1 MEIQFNGK
9 NVLVTGA
16 ARGIGSAIAI
26 AFADAGASVLATDV
40 LETELHGL
48 RTQSGDRIETDRLDV
63 TDENDIRRCV
73 EARAQKG
80 RHFDVYVH
88 VAGGVLGQK
97 RKPLEEV
104 TSAEWDRIYDV
115 NTKGAFLVARALAP
129 SMKQRKQGKIV
140 MISSGAGLGVSLT
153 GIQAY
158 ASAKAAQIGLTR
170 QLAHELGPFGI
181 NVNAVAPG
189 FLRTSPDYER
199 QWASYGEAG
208 QQAMIDEIPLRR
220 IGEPEDIA
228 NAVLFLTSPYASWI
242 TGQTLSVNGGPTS

>member
-1 MEIQFNGK
+1 MIMEIQFKDK

-16 ARGIGSAIAI
+16 ARGIGSAIAA
-26 AFADAGASVLATDV
+26 AFAENGANVLATDV
-40 LETELHGL
+40 LEAELDAL
-48 RTQSGDRIETDRLDV
+48 RSANIDTDRLDV

-73 EARAQKG
+73 EAQADKG
-80 RHFDVYVH
+80 RHFDIFVH

-97 RKPLEEV
+97 RKPLEDV
-104 TSAEWDRIYDV
+104 TVAEWDRIYDV
-115 NTKGAFLVARALAP
+115 NTRGAFLVARALAP
-129 SMKQRKQGKIV
+129 SMKQRRHGKIV

-208 QQAMIDEIPLRR
+208 QQAMLDEIPLRR
-220 IGEPEDIA
+220 IGQPDDIA
-228 NAVLFLTSPYASWI
+228 NAVLFLASPLASWI